1 MTDNVSSLRHPRC
14 RFRPMGGEK
23 PVDRQG
29 RLVRVTEQNNVENK
43 EQLVGT
49 NRADALP
56 KSWEPQAVERDLYE
70 GWVEAGY
77 FTPDATS
84 EAEPYSIV
92 LPPPNVTGQLHMGH
106 ALDHTLIDSI
116 IRRKRMQGYATL
128 WLPGA
133 DHAGI
138 ATQTKV
144 EAKLKETEGKKRWD
158 YEREEFISKV
168 WEWKEE
174 YGGTIQNQMR
184 AIGDSVD
191 WSRERFTLDE
201 GLSRAVQTIFKQ
213 LFDAGMIYQAH
224 RLVNWSPVLETAV
237 SDIEVVYKDVEGELV
252 SIRYGSLNDDEPH
265 LVVATTRVE
274 TMLGDVAIAVHPDD
288 ERYKDLVGQEFDHP
302 FRDDLKLKVIA
313 DDYVDMEFGTGA
325 VKITPAHDPNDYQM
339 GLRHNL
345 DMPTI
350 MDSTGHIA
358 DTNTQ
363 FDGLTREEARV
374 AIREALAE
382 QGRIVKEIRPYVHS
396 VGHSERSG
404 EPVEPRL
411 SLQWF
416 VAVEKLAKYSADA
429 VRQGDTDIHPTA
441 LEPRYFEWVD
451 DMHDW
456 CISRQLWWGH
466 RIPIWYGPETTD
478 AEGNTTRDIV
488 CVGPD
493 EEPPAGYE
501 QDPDVLDTWFSSA
514 LWPFSTLGWPEKTPD
529 LEKFYPT
536 NVLVTA
542 YDILFFW
549 VARMMMFGTFAG
561 VQTPE
566 LLNAGDGSARDGR
579 PQIPFHDIYLHGLV
593 RDEQGRKMS
602 KSLGNGI
609 DPMDWVRDYGADALR
624 FTLARGANPGVD
636 LPLGSDAAAASRNFA
651 TKLFN
656 ATKFALMNGAGVA
669 ELPAREELTDADRW
683 ILDRAEEVR
692 VKFDAYL
699 DDYQFSKANELLY
712 HYIWDELC
720 DWYLEIAKSQI
731 PRDFDAAETS
741 DAERLTG
748 RNTQIVLGRVL
759 DVVLRLLHPTMP
771 FVTEILWKALTG
783 GESIVIA
790 PWPTAADTNG
800 GVATDEDAAR
810 RIADADKLITELRR
824 FRSDQG
830 VKPSQKVPGRLDFA
844 SVDLAGQENL
854 VRNLANTTVPEEGFT
869 ASASIEVRLSQGT
882 VEVALDTSGAVD
894 VEAERKRLEKD
905 LAKAN
910 KELDQTGK
918 KLANESFLAKA
929 PDEVVEKIRT
939 RQQIA
944 QEEVDRITARLEA
957 LK

>member
-1 MTDNVSSLRHPRC
+1 M
-14 RFRPMGGEK
+14 
-23 PVDRQG
+23 
-29 RLVRVTEQNNVENK
+29 TEQNN

-56 KSWEPQAVERDLYE
+56 KSWEPQAVEKDLYE
-70 GWVEAGY
+70 GWVEKGY
-77 FTPDATS
+77 FTPDAHS

-158 YEREEFISKV
+158 YEREEFIDKV
-168 WEWKEE
+168 WEWKEQ

-191 WSRERFTLDE
+191 WSRERFTLDD
-201 GLSRAVQTIFKQ
+201 GLSRAVQTIFKN
-213 LFDAGMIYQAH
+213 LYDEGMIYQAN

-265 LVVATTRVE
+265 LIVATTRVE

-288 ERYKDLVGQEFDHP
+288 ERYADLVGKELPHP
-302 FRDDLKLKVIA
+302 FRDDLKLKIIA

-325 VKITPAHDPNDYQM
+325 VKITPAHDPNDYAM
-339 GLRHNL
+339 GTRHNL
-345 DMPTI
+345 DMPTV
-350 MDSTGHIA
+350 MDTTGHIA
-358 DTNTQ
+358 NTGTR

-374 AIREALAE
+374 EIREALRE

-404 EPVEPRL
+404 EPIEPRL

-416 VAVEKLAKYSADA
+416 VDVSKMAKDSGAA
-429 VRQGDTDIHPTA
+429 VREGDTTLHPQS

-466 RIPIWYGPETTD
+466 RIPIWYGPEGED
-478 AEGNTTRDIV
+478 GQRDIV

-514 LWPFSTLGWPEKTPD
+514 LWPFSTLGWPDKTPD

-561 VQTPE
+561 AHTPE
-566 LLNAGDGSARDGR
+566 LLGEGTDGR
-579 PQIPFHDIYLHGLV
+579 PQVPFKDLYLHGLV

-636 LPLGSDAAAASRNFA
+636 LPLGSDAAAAARNFA

-669 ELPAREELTDADRW
+669 TLPNRDELSDADRW

-692 VKFDAYL
+692 AKVDAYL
-699 DDYQFSKANELLY
+699 DDYQFAKANELLY
-712 HYIWDELC
+712 HFTWDELC
-720 DWYLEIAKSQI
+720 DWYLEIAKTQI
-731 PRDFDAAETS
+731 PRDGVSEQ
-741 DAERLTG
+741 G

-771 FVTEILWKALTG
+771 FVTEVLWKALTG
-783 GESIVIA
+783 GESIVVA
-790 PWPTAADTNG
+790 PWPTVADTNG
-800 GVATDEDAAR
+800 GATKDEVAAR

-844 SVDLAGQENL
+844 AADLSNQEEL
-854 VRNLANTTVPEEGFT
+854 VRNLANTTAPAEDFDP
-869 ASASIEVRLSQGT
+869 SASIEVRLSQAT
-882 VEVALDTSGAVD
+882 VEVTLDTHGAVD

-910 KELDQTGK
+910 KELEQTGK
-918 KLANESFLAKA
+918 KLGNENFLSKA
-929 PDEVVEKIRT
+929 PEEVVNKIKQ

-944 QEEVDRITARLEA
+944 REEVERITSRLEG

>member
-1 MTDNVSSLRHPRC
+1 M
-14 RFRPMGGEK
+14 
-23 PVDRQG
+23 
-29 RLVRVTEQNNVENK
+29 TEQNNVENK

-213 LFDAGMIYQAH
+213 LFDAGLIYQAH

-358 DTNTQ
+358 NTGTK

-374 AIREALAE
+374 EIREALRE

-566 LLNAGDGSARDGR
+566 LLNAGDDSARDGR

-731 PRDFDAAETS
+731 PRDFDAADTS

>member
-1 MTDNVSSLRHPRC
+1 M
-14 RFRPMGGEK
+14 
-23 PVDRQG
+23 QG
-29 RLVRVTEQNNVENK
+29 RIGQVTEQNN

-56 KSWEPQAVERDLYE
+56 KSWEPQAVEKDLYE
-70 GWVEAGY
+70 GWVEKGY
-77 FTPDATS
+77 FTPDANS

-158 YEREEFISKV
+158 YEREEFIGKV
-168 WEWKEE
+168 WEWKEQ

-191 WSRERFTLDE
+191 WSRERFTLDD
-201 GLSRAVQTIFKQ
+201 GLSRAVQTIFKN
-213 LFDAGMIYQAH
+213 LDDEGMIYQAN

-265 LVVATTRVE
+265 LIVATTRVE

-288 ERYKDLVGQEFDHP
+288 ERYADLVGKELPHP
-302 FRDDLKLKVIA
+302 FRDDLKLKIIA

-325 VKITPAHDPNDYQM
+325 VKITPAHDPNDYAM
-339 GLRHNL
+339 GTRHNL
-345 DMPTI
+345 EMPTVI
-350 MDSTGHIA
+350 DTTGHIA
-358 DTNTQ
+358 NTGTR

-374 AIREALAE
+374 EIREALRE

-404 EPVEPRL
+404 EPIEPRL

-416 VAVEKLAKYSADA
+416 VDVAKMAKASGDA
-429 VRQGDTDIHPTA
+429 VREGDTTLHPQS

-466 RIPIWYGPETTD
+466 RIPIWYGPEGED
-478 AEGNTTRDIV
+478 GQRDIV

-561 VQTPE
+561 SHTPE
-566 LLNAGDGSARDGR
+566 LLGEGTDGR
-579 PQIPFHDIYLHGLV
+579 PQVPFKDLYLHGLV

-636 LPLGSDAAAASRNFA
+636 LPLGSDAAAAARNFA

-669 ELPAREELTDADRW
+669 TLPNRAELSDADRW

-692 VKFDAYL
+692 AKVDSYL
-699 DDYQFSKANELLY
+699 DDYQFAKANELLY
-712 HYIWDELC
+712 HFTWDELC
-720 DWYLEIAKSQI
+720 DWYLEIAKTQI
-731 PRDFDAAETS
+731 PRDGVSEQ
-741 DAERLTG
+741 G

-771 FVTEILWKALTG
+771 FVTEVLWKALTG
-783 GESIVIA
+783 GESIVVA
-790 PWPTAADTNG
+790 PWPTVADTNG
-800 GVATDEDAAR
+800 GATKDEVAAR
-810 RIADADKLITELRR
+810 RIEDADRLITELRR

-844 SVDLAGQENL
+844 AADLAGQEEL
-854 VRNLANTTVPEEGFT
+854 VRNLANTTAPGEDFDP
-869 ASASIEVRLSQGT
+869 SASIEVRLSQAT
-882 VEVALDTSGAVD
+882 VEVTLDTHGAVD

-910 KELDQTGK
+910 KELEQTGK
-918 KLANESFLAKA
+918 KLGNENFLSKA
-929 PDEVVEKIRT
+929 PEEVVNKIKE

-944 QEEVDRITARLEA
+944 REEVERITSRLEG

>member
-1 MTDNVSSLRHPRC
+1 M
-14 RFRPMGGEK
+14 
-23 PVDRQG
+23 QG
-29 RLVRVTEQNNVENK
+29 RIGQVTEQNN

-56 KSWEPQAVERDLYE
+56 KSWEPQAVEKDLYE
-70 GWVEAGY
+70 GWVEKGY
-77 FTPDATS
+77 FTPDANS

-158 YEREEFISKV
+158 YEREEFIDKV
-168 WEWKEE
+168 WEWKEQ

-191 WSRERFTLDE
+191 WSRERFTLDD
-201 GLSRAVQTIFKQ
+201 GLSRAVQTIFKN
-213 LFDAGMIYQAH
+213 LYDEGMIYQAN

-265 LVVATTRVE
+265 LIVATTRVE

-288 ERYKDLVGQEFDHP
+288 ERYADLVGKELPHP
-302 FRDDLKLKVIA
+302 FRDDLTLKIIA

-325 VKITPAHDPNDYQM
+325 VKITPAHDPNDYAM
-339 GLRHNL
+339 GTRHNL
-345 DMPTI
+345 EMPTVI
-350 MDSTGHIA
+350 DTTGHIA
-358 DTNTQ
+358 NTGTR

-374 AIREALAE
+374 EIREALRE

-404 EPVEPRL
+404 EPIEPRL

-416 VAVEKLAKYSADA
+416 VDVAKMAKASGDA
-429 VRQGDTDIHPTA
+429 VREGDTTLHPQS

-466 RIPIWYGPETTD
+466 RIPIWYGPEGED
-478 AEGNTTRDIV
+478 GQRDIV

-561 VQTPE
+561 THTPE
-566 LLNAGDGSARDGR
+566 LLGEGTDGR
-579 PQIPFHDIYLHGLV
+579 PQVPFKDLYLHGLV

-636 LPLGSDAAAASRNFA
+636 LPLGSDAAAAARNFA

-669 ELPAREELTDADRW
+669 TLPNREELSDADRW

-692 VKFDAYL
+692 VKVDAYL
-699 DDYQFSKANELLY
+699 DDYQFAKANELLY
-712 HYIWDELC
+712 HFTWDELC
-720 DWYLEIAKSQI
+720 DWYLEIAKTQI
-731 PRDFDAAETS
+731 PRDGVSEQ
-741 DAERLTG
+741 G
-748 RNTQIVLGRVL
+748 RNTQIVLGCVL

-771 FVTEILWKALTG
+771 FVTEVLWKALTG
-783 GESIVIA
+783 GESIVVA
-790 PWPTAADTNG
+790 PWPTVADTNG
-800 GVATDEDAAR
+800 GATKDEVAAR
-810 RIADADKLITELRR
+810 RIEDADKLITELRR

-844 SVDLAGQENL
+844 AADLAGQEEL
-854 VRNLANTTVPEEGFT
+854 VRNLANTTAPGEDFDP
-869 ASASIEVRLSQGT
+869 SASIEVRLSQAT
-882 VEVALDTSGAVD
+882 VEVTLDTHGAVD

-910 KELDQTGK
+910 KELEQTGK
-918 KLANESFLAKA
+918 KLGNENFLSKA
-929 PDEVVEKIRT
+929 PEEVVNKIKE
-939 RQQIA
+939 RQQVA
-944 QEEVDRITARLEA
+944 REEVERITSRLEG

>member
-1 MTDNVSSLRHPRC
+1 M
-14 RFRPMGGEK
+14 
-23 PVDRQG
+23 QG
-29 RLVRVTEQNNVENK
+29 RIGQVTEQNN

-56 KSWEPQAVERDLYE
+56 KSWEPQAVEKDLYE
-70 GWVEAGY
+70 GWVEKGY
-77 FTPDATS
+77 FTPDANS

-158 YEREEFISKV
+158 YEREEFIGKV
-168 WEWKEE
+168 WEWKEQ

-191 WSRERFTLDE
+191 WSRERFTLDD
-201 GLSRAVQTIFKQ
+201 GLSRAVQTIFKN
-213 LFDAGMIYQAH
+213 LYDEGMIYQAN

-265 LVVATTRVE
+265 LIVATTRVE

-288 ERYKDLVGQEFDHP
+288 ERYADLVGKELPHP
-302 FRDDLKLKVIA
+302 FRDDLKLKIIA

-325 VKITPAHDPNDYQM
+325 VKITPAHDPNDYAM
-339 GLRHNL
+339 GTRHNL
-345 DMPTI
+345 DMPTVI
-350 MDSTGHIA
+350 DTTGHIA
-358 DTNTQ
+358 NTGTR

-374 AIREALAE
+374 EIREALRE

-404 EPVEPRL
+404 EPIEPRL

-416 VAVEKLAKYSADA
+416 VDVAKMAKASGDA
-429 VRQGDTDIHPTA
+429 VREGDTTLHPQS

-466 RIPIWYGPETTD
+466 RIPIWYGPEGED
-478 AEGNTTRDIV
+478 GQRDIV

-561 VQTPE
+561 THTPE
-566 LLNAGDGSARDGR
+566 LLGEGTDGR
-579 PQIPFHDIYLHGLV
+579 PQVPFKDLYLHGLV

-636 LPLGSDAAAASRNFA
+636 LPLGSDAAAAARNFA

-669 ELPAREELTDADRW
+669 TLPNRAELSDADRW

-692 VKFDAYL
+692 AKVDDYL
-699 DDYQFSKANELLY
+699 DDYQFAKANELLY
-712 HYIWDELC
+712 HFTWDELC
-720 DWYLEIAKSQI
+720 DWYLEIAKTQI
-731 PRDFDAAETS
+731 PRDGVSEQ
-741 DAERLTG
+741 G

-771 FVTEILWKALTG
+771 FVTEVLWKALTG
-783 GESIVIA
+783 GESIVVA
-790 PWPTAADTNG
+790 PWPTVADTNG
-800 GVATDEDAAR
+800 GATKDEVAAR
-810 RIADADKLITELRR
+810 RIEDADKLITELRR

-844 SVDLAGQENL
+844 AADLAGQEEL
-854 VRNLANTTVPEEGFT
+854 VRNLANTTAPGEDFDP
-869 ASASIEVRLSQGT
+869 SASIEVRLSQAT
-882 VEVALDTSGAVD
+882 VEVTLDTHGAVD

-910 KELDQTGK
+910 KELEQTGK
-918 KLANESFLAKA
+918 KLGNENFLSKA
-929 PDEVVEKIRT
+929 PEEVVNKIKE
-939 RQQIA
+939 RQQVA
-944 QEEVDRITARLEA
+944 REEVERITSRLEG

>member
-1 MTDNVSSLRHPRC
+1 M
-14 RFRPMGGEK
+14 
-23 PVDRQG
+23 QG
-29 RLVRVTEQNNVENK
+29 RIGQVTEQNN

-56 KSWEPQAVERDLYE
+56 KSWEPQAVEKDLYE
-70 GWVEAGY
+70 GWVEKGY
-77 FTPDATS
+77 FTPDAHS

-158 YEREEFISKV
+158 YEREEFIDKV
-168 WEWKEE
+168 WEWKEQ

-191 WSRERFTLDE
+191 WSRERFTLDD
-201 GLSRAVQTIFKQ
+201 GLSRAVQTIFKN
-213 LFDAGMIYQAH
+213 LYDEGMIYQAN

-265 LVVATTRVE
+265 LIVATTRVE

-288 ERYKDLVGQEFDHP
+288 ERYADLVGKELPHP
-302 FRDDLKLKVIA
+302 FRDDLKLKIIA

-325 VKITPAHDPNDYQM
+325 VKITPAHDPNDYAM
-339 GLRHNL
+339 GTRHNL
-345 DMPTI
+345 DMPTV
-350 MDSTGHIA
+350 MDTTGHIA
-358 DTNTQ
+358 NTGTR

-374 AIREALAE
+374 EIREALRE

-404 EPVEPRL
+404 EPIEPRL

-416 VAVEKLAKYSADA
+416 VDVSKMAKDSGAA
-429 VRQGDTDIHPTA
+429 VREGDTTLHPQS

-466 RIPIWYGPETTD
+466 RIPIWYGPEGED
-478 AEGNTTRDIV
+478 GQRDIV

-561 VQTPE
+561 AHTPE
-566 LLNAGDGSARDGR
+566 LLGEGTDGR
-579 PQIPFHDIYLHGLV
+579 PQVPFKDLYLHGLV

-636 LPLGSDAAAASRNFA
+636 LPLGSDAAAAARNFA

-669 ELPAREELTDADRW
+669 TLPNRDELSDADRW

-692 VKFDAYL
+692 AKVDAYL
-699 DDYQFSKANELLY
+699 DDYQFAKANELLY
-712 HYIWDELC
+712 HFTWDELC
-720 DWYLEIAKSQI
+720 DWYLEIAKTQI
-731 PRDFDAAETS
+731 PRDGVSEQ
-741 DAERLTG
+741 G

-771 FVTEILWKALTG
+771 FVTEVLWKALTG
-783 GESIVIA
+783 GESIVVA
-790 PWPTAADTNG
+790 PWPTVADTNG
-800 GVATDEDAAR
+800 GATKDEVAAR

-844 SVDLAGQENL
+844 AADLAGQEEL
-854 VRNLANTTVPEEGFT
+854 VRNLANTTAPAEDFDP
-869 ASASIEVRLSQGT
+869 SASIEVRLSQAT
-882 VEVALDTSGAVD
+882 VEVTLDTHGAVD

-910 KELDQTGK
+910 KELEQTGK
-918 KLANESFLAKA
+918 KLGNENFLSKA
-929 PDEVVEKIRT
+929 PEEVVNKIKQ

-944 QEEVDRITARLEA
+944 REEVERITSRLEG

>member
-1 MTDNVSSLRHPRC
+1 M
-14 RFRPMGGEK
+14 
-23 PVDRQG
+23 QG
-29 RLVRVTEQNNVENK
+29 RIGQVTEQSN

-56 KSWEPQAVERDLYE
+56 KSWEPQAVEKDLYE
-70 GWVEAGY
+70 GWVEKGY
-77 FTPDATS
+77 FTPDANS

-158 YEREEFISKV
+158 YEREEFIDKV
-168 WEWKEE
+168 WEWKEQ

-191 WSRERFTLDE
+191 WSRERFTLDD
-201 GLSRAVQTIFKQ
+201 GLSRAVQTIFKN
-213 LFDAGMIYQAH
+213 LYDEGMIYQAN

-265 LVVATTRVE
+265 LIVATTRVE

-288 ERYKDLVGQEFDHP
+288 ERYADLVGKELPHP
-302 FRDDLKLKVIA
+302 FRDDLKLKIIA

-325 VKITPAHDPNDYQM
+325 VKITPAHDPNDYAM
-339 GLRHNL
+339 GTRHNL
-345 DMPTI
+345 DMPTVI
-350 MDSTGHIA
+350 DTTGHIA
-358 DTNTQ
+358 NTGTR

-374 AIREALAE
+374 EIREALRE

-404 EPVEPRL
+404 EPIEPRL

-416 VAVEKLAKYSADA
+416 VDVAKMAKASGEA
-429 VRQGDTDIHPTA
+429 VREGDTTLHPQS

-466 RIPIWYGPETTD
+466 RIPIWYGPEGED
-478 AEGNTTRDIV
+478 GQRDIV

-561 VQTPE
+561 THTPE
-566 LLNAGDGSARDGR
+566 LLGEGTDGR
-579 PQIPFHDIYLHGLV
+579 PQVPFKDLYLHGLV

-636 LPLGSDAAAASRNFA
+636 LPLGSDAAAAARNFA

-669 ELPAREELTDADRW
+669 TLPNRAELSDSDRW

-692 VKFDAYL
+692 AKVDAYL
-699 DDYQFSKANELLY
+699 DDYQFAKANELLY
-712 HYIWDELC
+712 HFTWDELC
-720 DWYLEIAKSQI
+720 DWYLEIAKTQI
-731 PRDFDAAETS
+731 PRDGVSEQ
-741 DAERLTG
+741 G

-771 FVTEILWKALTG
+771 FVTEVLWKALTG
-783 GESIVIA
+783 GESIVVA
-790 PWPTAADTNG
+790 PWPTVADTNG
-800 GVATDEDAAR
+800 GASKDEVAAR
-810 RIADADKLITELRR
+810 RIEDADKLITELRR

-844 SVDLAGQENL
+844 AADLAGQEEL
-854 VRNLANTTVPEEGFT
+854 VRNLANTTAPGEDFDP
-869 ASASIEVRLSQGT
+869 SASIEVRLSQAT
-882 VEVALDTSGAVD
+882 VEVTLDTHGAVD

-910 KELDQTGK
+910 KELEQTGK
-918 KLANESFLAKA
+918 KLGNENFLSKA
-929 PDEVVEKIRT
+929 PEEVVNKIKE
-939 RQQIA
+939 RQQVA
-944 QEEVDRITARLEA
+944 REEVERITSRLEG

>member
-1 MTDNVSSLRHPRC
+1 M
-14 RFRPMGGEK
+14 
-23 PVDRQG
+23 QG
-29 RLVRVTEQNNVENK
+29 RIGQVTEQNN

-56 KSWEPQAVERDLYE
+56 KSWQPQAVEKDLYE
-70 GWVEAGY
+70 GWVEKGY
-77 FTPDATS
+77 FTPDANS

-158 YEREEFISKV
+158 YEREEFIDKV
-168 WEWKEE
+168 WEWKEQ

-191 WSRERFTLDE
+191 WSRERFTLDD
-201 GLSRAVQTIFKQ
+201 GLSRAVQTIFKN
-213 LFDAGMIYQAH
+213 LYDEGMIYQAN

-265 LVVATTRVE
+265 LIVATTRVE

-288 ERYKDLVGQEFDHP
+288 ERYADLVGKELPHP
-302 FRDDLKLKVIA
+302 FRDDLKLKIIA

-325 VKITPAHDPNDYQM
+325 VKITPAHDPNDYAM
-339 GLRHNL
+339 GTRHNL
-345 DMPTI
+345 EMPTVI
-350 MDSTGHIA
+350 DTTGHIA
-358 DTNTQ
+358 NTGTR

-374 AIREALAE
+374 EIREALRE

-404 EPVEPRL
+404 EPIEPRL

-416 VAVEKLAKYSADA
+416 VDVAKMAKASGDA
-429 VRQGDTDIHPTA
+429 VREGDTTLHPQS

-466 RIPIWYGPETTD
+466 RIPIWYGPEGED
-478 AEGNTTRDIV
+478 GQRDIV

-549 VARMMMFGTFAG
+549 VARMMMFGTFVG
-561 VQTPE
+561 THTPE
-566 LLNAGDGSARDGR
+566 LLGEGAEGR
-579 PQIPFHDIYLHGLV
+579 PQVPFKDLYLHGLV

-636 LPLGSDAAAASRNFA
+636 LPLGSDAAAAARNFA

-669 ELPAREELTDADRW
+669 ALPNREELSDADRW

-692 VKFDAYL
+692 AKVDAYL
-699 DDYQFSKANELLY
+699 DDYQFAKANELLY
-712 HYIWDELC
+712 HFTWDELC
-720 DWYLEIAKSQI
+720 DWYLEIAKTQI
-731 PRDFDAAETS
+731 PRDGMSEQ
-741 DAERLTG
+741 G

-771 FVTEILWKALTG
+771 FVTEVLWKALTG
-783 GESIVIA
+783 GESIVVA
-790 PWPTAADTNG
+790 PWPTVADTNG
-800 GVATDEDAAR
+800 GATKDEVAAR
-810 RIADADKLITELRR
+810 RIEDADKLITELRR

-844 SVDLAGQENL
+844 AADLAGQEEL
-854 VRNLANTTVPEEGFT
+854 VRNLANTTAPGEDFDP
-869 ASASIEVRLSQGT
+869 SASIEVRLSQAT
-882 VEVALDTSGAVD
+882 VEVTLDTHGAVD

-910 KELDQTGK
+910 KELEQTGK
-918 KLANESFLAKA
+918 KLGNENFLSKA
-929 PDEVVEKIRT
+929 PEEVVNKIKD
-939 RQQIA
+939 RQQVA
-944 QEEVDRITARLEA
+944 REEVERITSRLEG

>member
-1 MTDNVSSLRHPRC
+1 M
-14 RFRPMGGEK
+14 
-23 PVDRQG
+23 QG
-29 RLVRVTEQNNVENK
+29 RIGQVTEQNN

-56 KSWEPQAVERDLYE
+56 KSWEPQAVEKDLYE
-70 GWVEAGY
+70 GWVEKGY
-77 FTPDATS
+77 FTPDANS

-158 YEREEFISKV
+158 YEREEFIGKV
-168 WEWKEE
+168 WEWKEQ

-191 WSRERFTLDE
+191 WSRERFTLDD
-201 GLSRAVQTIFKQ
+201 GLSRAVQTIFKN
-213 LFDAGMIYQAH
+213 LYDEGMIYQAN

-265 LVVATTRVE
+265 LIVATTRVE

-288 ERYKDLVGQEFDHP
+288 ERYADLVGKELPHP
-302 FRDDLKLKVIA
+302 FRDDLTLKIIA

-325 VKITPAHDPNDYQM
+325 VKITPAHDPNDYAM
-339 GLRHNL
+339 GTRHDL
-345 DMPTI
+345 EMPTVI
-350 MDSTGHIA
+350 DTTGHIA
-358 DTNTQ
+358 NTGTR

-374 AIREALAE
+374 EIREALRE

-404 EPVEPRL
+404 EPIEPRL

-416 VAVEKLAKYSADA
+416 VDVAKMAKASGDA
-429 VRQGDTDIHPTA
+429 VREGDTTLHPQS

-466 RIPIWYGPETTD
+466 RIPIWYGPEGED
-478 AEGNTTRDIV
+478 GQRDIV

-561 VQTPE
+561 THTPD
-566 LLNAGDGSARDGR
+566 LLGEGADGR
-579 PQIPFHDIYLHGLV
+579 PQVPFKDLYLHGLV

-636 LPLGSDAAAASRNFA
+636 LPLGSDAAAAARNFA

-656 ATKFALMNGAGVA
+656 ATKFALMNGAGVST
-669 ELPAREELTDADRW
+669 LPNREELSDADRW

-692 VKFDAYL
+692 AKVDAYL
-699 DDYQFSKANELLY
+699 DDYQFAKANELLY
-712 HYIWDELC
+712 HFTWDELC
-720 DWYLEIAKSQI
+720 DWYLEIAKTQI
-731 PRDFDAAETS
+731 PRDGVSEQ
-741 DAERLTG
+741 G

-771 FVTEILWKALTG
+771 FVTEVLWKALTG
-783 GESIVIA
+783 GESIVVA
-790 PWPTAADTNG
+790 PWPTVADTNG
-800 GVATDEDAAR
+800 GATKDEVAAR
-810 RIADADKLITELRR
+810 RIEDADKLITELRR

-844 SVDLAGQENL
+844 AADLAGQEEL
-854 VRNLANTTVPEEGFT
+854 VRNLANTTAPGEDFDP
-869 ASASIEVRLSQGT
+869 SASIEVRLSQAT
-882 VEVALDTSGAVD
+882 VEVTLDTHGAVD

-910 KELDQTGK
+910 KELEQTGK
-918 KLANESFLAKA
+918 KLGNENFLSKA
-929 PDEVVEKIRT
+929 PEEVVNKIKE

-944 QEEVDRITARLEA
+944 REEVERITSRLEG

>member
-1 MTDNVSSLRHPRC
+1 M
-14 RFRPMGGEK
+14 
-23 PVDRQG
+23 QG
-29 RLVRVTEQNNVENK
+29 RIGQVTEQNN

-56 KSWEPQAVERDLYE
+56 KSWEPQAVEKDLYE
-70 GWVEAGY
+70 GWVEKGY
-77 FTPDATS
+77 FTPDANS

-158 YEREEFISKV
+158 YEREEFIDKV
-168 WEWKEE
+168 WEWKEQ

-191 WSRERFTLDE
+191 WSRERFTLDD
-201 GLSRAVQTIFKQ
+201 GLSRAVQTIFKN
-213 LFDAGMIYQAH
+213 LYDEGMIYQAN

-265 LVVATTRVE
+265 LIVATTRVE

-288 ERYKDLVGQEFDHP
+288 ERYADLVGKELPHP
-302 FRDDLKLKVIA
+302 FRDDLKLKIIA

-325 VKITPAHDPNDYQM
+325 VKITPAHDPNDYAM
-339 GLRHNL
+339 GTRHNL
-345 DMPTI
+345 DMPTVI
-350 MDSTGHIA
+350 DTTGHIA
-358 DTNTQ
+358 NTGTR

-374 AIREALAE
+374 EIREALRE

-404 EPVEPRL
+404 EPIEPRL

-416 VAVEKLAKYSADA
+416 VDVAKMAKASGDA
-429 VRQGDTDIHPTA
+429 VREGDTTLHPQS

-466 RIPIWYGPETTD
+466 RIPIWYGPEGED
-478 AEGNTTRDIV
+478 GQRDIV

-561 VQTPE
+561 THTPE
-566 LLNAGDGSARDGR
+566 LLGEGTDGR
-579 PQIPFHDIYLHGLV
+579 PQVPFKDLYLHGLV

-636 LPLGSDAAAASRNFA
+636 LPLGSDAAAAARNFA

-669 ELPAREELTDADRW
+669 TLPNRTELSDADRW

-692 VKFDAYL
+692 AKVDAYL
-699 DDYQFSKANELLY
+699 DDYQFAKANELLY
-712 HYIWDELC
+712 HFTWDELC
-720 DWYLEIAKSQI
+720 DWYLEIAKTQI
-731 PRDFDAAETS
+731 PRDGVSEQ
-741 DAERLTG
+741 G

-771 FVTEILWKALTG
+771 FVTEVLWKALTG
-783 GESIVIA
+783 GESIVVA
-790 PWPTAADTNG
+790 PWPTVADTNG
-800 GVATDEDAAR
+800 GATKDEVAAR
-810 RIADADKLITELRR
+810 RIEDADKLITELRR

-844 SVDLAGQENL
+844 AADLAGQEEL
-854 VRNLANTTVPEEGFT
+854 VRNLANTTAPGEDFDP
-869 ASASIEVRLSQGT
+869 SASIEVRLSQAT
-882 VEVALDTSGAVD
+882 VEVTLDTHGAVD

-910 KELDQTGK
+910 KELEQTGK
-918 KLANESFLAKA
+918 KLGNENFLSKA
-929 PDEVVEKIRT
+929 PEEVVNKIKE
-939 RQQIA
+939 RQQVA
-944 QEEVDRITARLEA
+944 REEVERITSRLEG

>member
-1 MTDNVSSLRHPRC
+1 M
-14 RFRPMGGEK
+14 
-23 PVDRQG
+23 
-29 RLVRVTEQNNVENK
+29 TEQNN

-56 KSWEPQAVERDLYE
+56 KSWEPQAVEKDLYE
-70 GWVEAGY
+70 GWVEKGY
-77 FTPDATS
+77 FTPDANS

-158 YEREEFISKV
+158 YEREEFIGKV
-168 WEWKEE
+168 WEWKEQ

-191 WSRERFTLDE
+191 WSRERFTLDD
-201 GLSRAVQTIFKQ
+201 GLSRAVQTIFKN
-213 LFDAGMIYQAH
+213 LYDEGMIYQAN

-265 LVVATTRVE
+265 LIVATTRVE

-288 ERYKDLVGQEFDHP
+288 ERYADLVGKELPHP
-302 FRDDLKLKVIA
+302 FRDDLTLKIIA

-325 VKITPAHDPNDYQM
+325 VKITPAHDPNDYAM
-339 GLRHNL
+339 GTRHDL
-345 DMPTI
+345 EMPTVI
-350 MDSTGHIA
+350 DTTGHIA
-358 DTNTQ
+358 NTGTR

-374 AIREALAE
+374 EIREALRE

-404 EPVEPRL
+404 EPIEPRL

-416 VAVEKLAKYSADA
+416 VDVAKMAKASGDA
-429 VRQGDTDIHPTA
+429 VREGDTTLHPQS

-466 RIPIWYGPETTD
+466 RIPIWYGPEGED
-478 AEGNTTRDIV
+478 GQRDIV

-561 VQTPE
+561 SHTPE
-566 LLNAGDGSARDGR
+566 LLGEGTDGR
-579 PQIPFHDIYLHGLV
+579 PQVPFKDLYLHGLV

-636 LPLGSDAAAASRNFA
+636 LPLGSDAAAAARNFA

-656 ATKFALMNGAGVA
+656 ATKFALMNGAGVSTLPNRA
-669 ELPAREELTDADRW
+669 ELSDADRW

-692 VKFDAYL
+692 AKVDAYL
-699 DDYQFSKANELLY
+699 DDYQFAKANELLY
-712 HYIWDELC
+712 HFTWDELC
-720 DWYLEIAKSQI
+720 DWYLEIAKTQI
-731 PRDFDAAETS
+731 PRDGVSEQ
-741 DAERLTG
+741 G

-771 FVTEILWKALTG
+771 FVTEVLWKALTG
-783 GESIVIA
+783 GESIVVA
-790 PWPTAADTNG
+790 PWPTVADTNG
-800 GVATDEDAAR
+800 GATKDEGAAR
-810 RIADADKLITELRR
+810 RIEDADKLITELRR

-844 SVDLAGQENL
+844 AADLAGQEEL
-854 VRNLANTTVPEEGFT
+854 VRNLANTTAPGEDFDP
-869 ASASIEVRLSQGT
+869 SASIEVRLSQAT
-882 VEVALDTSGAVD
+882 VEVTLDTHGAVD

-910 KELDQTGK
+910 KELEQTGK
-918 KLANESFLAKA
+918 KLGNENFLSKA
-929 PDEVVEKIRT
+929 PEEVVNKIKE

-944 QEEVDRITARLEA
+944 REEVERITSRLEG